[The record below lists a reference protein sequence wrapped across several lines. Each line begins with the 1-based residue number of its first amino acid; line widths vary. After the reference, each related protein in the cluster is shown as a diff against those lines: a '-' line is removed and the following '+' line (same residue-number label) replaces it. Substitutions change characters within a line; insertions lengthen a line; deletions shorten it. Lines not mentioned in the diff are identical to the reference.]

1 MAGKK
6 FDELMERLEE
16 IVDNLEKG
24 DLSLEDSLKSFEE
37 GMKLVSVC
45 SRKLE
50 EAERKV
56 TLLVKDADG
65 GYTQKPFETED
76 KDGI

>member
-6 FDELMERLEE
+6 FDDLMQRLEE
-16 IVDNLEKG
+16 IVDGLEKG

-37 GMKLVSVC
+37 GMKLVGVC
-45 SRKLE
+45 SKKLE

-56 TLLVKDADG
+56 TMLVKDADG
-65 GYTQKPFETED
+65 VYTQKAFEMED
-76 KDGI
+76 EDNI

>member
-6 FDELMERLEE
+6 FDELMGRLEE

-24 DLSLEDSLKSFEE
+24 DLSLEESLKSFEE
-37 GMKLVSVC
+37 GMKLVNVC
-45 SRKLE
+45 SKKLE

-56 TLLVKDADG
+56 SLLVKDAEE
-65 GYTQKPFETED
+65 GYTQKPFETEEEND
-76 KDGI
+76 I